1 MARAPMP
8 EPEVEEE
15 KVPEPEKE
23 VSYHPLREAPEPVCM
38 PIHVEEVVE
47 VVHQPVVSYEAV

>member
-1 MARAPMP
+1 MP

-15 KVPEPEKE
+15 KVPEPEKEEKE